1 MTPVIGFIGL
11 GDMGE
16 PMAGRLL
23 EKGYKVVSSINRR
36 RDAIDR
42 LKPKGIA
49 ERATPREVAAE
60 CDILISIVVDQ
71 EQTER
76 VLRGP
81 DGAIAALRPGCVII
95 LMSTLSPAY
104 CQALA
109 AEMKGIDVID
119 CPVSGGP
126 MGAAKGTL
134 ALIAGGEPSAIERCR
149 PALETMGTVFTC
161 GAVGMGMVAKL
172 ANNAVGLMTV
182 PLVKEARAM
191 AAGYGMNMDALMAVM
206 RAGTANSFIVQSWS
220 WIETYEEKG
229 TPVAL
234 KDLRLFQE
242 AAGLRGAPT
251 PMLDHQL
258 AREKP
263 LG

>member
-1 MTPVIGFIGL
+1 MKPVIGFIGL

-23 EKGYKVVSSINRR
+23 DAGYAVLSSINRSK
-36 RDAIDR
+36 AALDR
-42 LKPKGIA
+42 LKPRGIVEKA
-49 ERATPREVAAE
+49 NPRAVAAE

-76 VLRGP
+76 LLRGP
-81 DGAIAALRPGCVII
+81 DGALAALRQGGAII

-109 AEMKGIDVID
+109 AEVKGIDIID

-126 MGAAKGTL
+126 MGAAKGSL
-134 ALIAGGEPSAIERCR
+134 ALIAGGASSAIERCR
-149 PALETMGTVFTC
+149 PVLETMGTVFAC

-182 PLVKEARAM
+182 PLVREARAM
-191 AAGYGMNMDALMAVM
+191 AAAYGMDLDTLMAVM

-220 WIETYEEKG
+220 WVEAYQEKG
-229 TPVAL
+229 MPVAL

-251 PMLDHQL
+251 PMLDRQL
-258 AREKP
+258 ARDKP